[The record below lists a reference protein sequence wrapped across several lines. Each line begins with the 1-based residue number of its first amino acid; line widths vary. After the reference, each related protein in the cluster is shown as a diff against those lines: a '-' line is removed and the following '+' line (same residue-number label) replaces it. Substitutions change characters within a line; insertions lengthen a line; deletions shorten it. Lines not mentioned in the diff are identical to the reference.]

1 MYTKP
6 ISVAACTSAIQ
17 YGKNGY
23 CKQTLRDYEAI
34 EYKKR
39 SLFSDLQNSLISRP
53 MQIRTNDEVKL
64 VCDII
69 AALLYTN
76 YGSSQQQQRL
86 EQLEIELEAYD
97 RKHDL
102 DDDTRPSKL
111 CEMLME
117 RYGIVDFYKES
128 FDIPFE
134 KSINFLYAL
143 QCGKYFLPEQEI
155 CCMFGKTYCRNEE
168 HIFKYEDEIIPF

>member
-6 ISVAACTSAIQ
+6 ISEAACTSAIQ

-76 YGSSQQQQRL
+76 Y
-86 EQLEIELEAYD
+86 
-97 RKHDL
+97 L

-168 HIFKYEDEIIPF
+168 HIFKYEEEIIPF